1 MFTLLRS
8 KELDKVLYIDIQTV
22 GLPYS
27 ESGFDLLY
35 NSKGGD
41 VNIAVKESKLNY
53 YKEHSCLYAEVSR
66 VACIGLRYK
75 SGKHFVN
82 RYYEDKDEFSLL
94 RLFFL
99 DVSKLL
105 NKGELGCKYSYI
117 CGHNILHFDLPFL
130 LRRSL
135 IKGLRLSL
143 IPGCFHFYNR
153 KPWENTNILDTF
165 QYWKLGGHSPS
176 LLSLEALCF
185 ALGILREPI
194 AINYCDLYDCYYG
207 DGNFFEDNGDRSCF
221 RNIAENNLICLSDIM
236 ETLSKT
242 MNE

>member
-1 MFTLLRS
+1 MLRV

-35 NSKGGD
+35 SSKGGD
-41 VNIAVKESKLNY
+41 VNIAVKEAKLNY
-53 YKEHSCLYAEVSR
+53 YKEHSCLYAELSR

-75 SGKHFVN
+75 SGNYLVN
-82 RYYEDKDEFSLL
+82 RYYEDIDEGSLL

-105 NKGELGCKYSYI
+105 NKGESGRKYSYI

-130 LRRSL
+130 LRRSV

-143 IPGCFHFYNR
+143 IPGLFHFYRR
-153 KPWENTNILDTF
+153 KPWESPNILDTF
-165 QYWKLGGHSPS
+165 QYWKFDSKSPS
-176 LLSLEALCF
+176 LLSLDALCF
-185 ALGILREPI
+185 ALGVLREPI
-194 AINYCDLYDCYYG
+194 AINYSDLYDCYYG
-207 DGNFFEDNGDRSCF
+207 SGGFLEDNGDKSCF
-221 RNIAENNLICLSDIM
+221 RRIAENNLICLSDIL
-236 ETLSKT
+236 EKLSKT
-242 MNE
+242 LED